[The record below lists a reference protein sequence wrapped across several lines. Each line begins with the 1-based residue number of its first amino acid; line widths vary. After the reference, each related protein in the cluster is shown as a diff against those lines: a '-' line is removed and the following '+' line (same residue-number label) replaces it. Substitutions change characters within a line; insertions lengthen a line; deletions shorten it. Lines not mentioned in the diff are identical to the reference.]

1 MVADLSRKGKMQGT
15 NIELLNCVPILR
27 TRFNLC
33 LPIVVPTH
41 VETVVKLINEKSKE
55 LLRMKMNS

>member
-1 MVADLSRKGKMQGT
+1 MQEE
-15 NIELLNCVPILR
+15 IERLMNCVHKLI

-41 VETVVKLINEKSKE
+41 VETVV
-55 LLRMKMNS
+55 LLQREIM